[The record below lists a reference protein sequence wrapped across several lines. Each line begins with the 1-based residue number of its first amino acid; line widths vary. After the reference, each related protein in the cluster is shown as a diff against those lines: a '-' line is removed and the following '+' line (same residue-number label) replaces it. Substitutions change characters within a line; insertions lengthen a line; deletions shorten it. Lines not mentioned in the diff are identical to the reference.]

1 MRPMQRC
8 YYILCC
14 FCAAGTFAQATPLGQ
29 RTSASGAVN
38 KSVTVPGQKIQL
50 KAMTSSLGSS
60 YSVKTVTDE
69 ARTMKEFINSD
80 GVVFA
85 VSWDGYG
92 RPDFAE
98 IFGTYYAD
106 YQMQL
111 KTRNR
116 AIGRN
121 VVATGDSQFVI
132 TNISRG
138 PVMMGLAYV
147 PGLLPAGVAA
157 EDLK

>member
-1 MRPMQRC
+1 MRLMQRC
-8 YYILCC
+8 FYIIFSICG
-14 FCAAGTFAQATPLGQ
+14 AGTLAQATPLGQ
-29 RTSASGAVN
+29 RTSATGAVN
-38 KSVTVPGQKIQL
+38 KSVTVPGQKIQM

-69 ARTMKEFINSD
+69 VRTMKEFINSD

-98 IFGTYYAD
+98 NFGTYYAD
-106 YQMQL
+106 YQLQL

-116 AIGRN
+116 AMGRN
-121 VVATGDSQFVI
+121 VVSTGDSQFVI

-138 PVMMGLAYV
+138 PVMIGLAYV
-147 PGLLPAGVAA
+147 PSLLPAGVAA